1 MKKKRL
7 TAALLAVVMTFGSSI
22 SVLAA
27 DARDAAKAGT
37 VEKVNDTWYYHSQN
51 DGAYTFE
58 KVSHPDRGAGE
69 VDGLLDEA
77 DSRSQSYS
85 WSAIECGDYIYVGTC
100 YNSTYGI
107 YWRNVYQM
115 MISAGKTPAEASQI
129 ARDFVQF
136 VFNDKFDET
145 LRPRGI
151 VVKFNKTT
159 GEFSAV
165 YDSKMSS
172 DPAISATSCSGYR
185 MAFEFH
191 DKLYFVSLAHPTM
204 FLLEITPDLENGTE
218 TCEIAFQRSLS
229 AEDSKKQI
237 ASGVHGLIV
246 YDDEILM
253 CLADE
258 SSEYSS
264 LTQEH
269 PEGGLI
275 VASSDA
281 RTWRIIADE
290 DDLGPSAYHSYDGL
304 MGGGIWDIIEYNGAI
319 YVTVVKDL
327 TNPET
332 GAVNKLGF
340 ALYRGIKNGDG
351 SFTWTQLAGKDQEGN
366 ETGLPNGFGCSYA
379 MACNMWVYDGYLY
392 MGTYNDPMLDLAE
405 VPAHANFEPLYWDLY
420 YSINLYRMDSNGKI
434 ELIAGR
440 PNETFPEVVGN
451 MGPGLGD
458 NSNQYV
464 WRMVN
469 HGDNLWIATYD
480 TSTLTSVFTQLTDG
494 QLVGMTPEE
503 YQNRLTQLKR
513 LMSSLGVLQ
522 EQYEVIFD
530 KIFGSDGMRKLFDGI
545 QRLIDAGTGKN
556 DPVPPYLEMVSE
568 YEAFKDKIVNA
579 DVSFLMRPIYEK
591 LLEVMEQTVFQPMEQ
606 IIEELK
612 GPVFYFGTNYYIK
625 NSTKGFDLLVTE
637 DGVNFEVVTND
648 GFCDEDNHGVRTLT
662 SADEGATLFVG
673 TANPYFGAQMWKL
686 VGGTPAP
693 NPNPEELPEAPTE
706 DEVLVLLDGMQ
717 VVAVQCDNVQAEPE
731 HAEEYALEAE
741 TFQVGTPVKAED
753 DTITV
758 PVTVTADSYVDA
770 FKTSFDDA
778 ENEILHRLV
787 GSATQSFDLTWDTDL
802 GWTVEAD
809 AKVTFSVTEIPADP
823 ETEFTVTF
831 QPGQYGSFDQDAVT
845 QFQVADG
852 DVIGAAAIPAVTA
865 DEGYEF
871 TGWTAQGSEQ
881 LLSNEQVA
889 ALIPT
894 DDMTFTAQYQVIP
907 LKDQITVEF
916 SAGADGQFADN
927 QVTKYGIE
935 KGGKL
940 PQVPTV
946 TPNSDYSFAGWK
958 VQNDTKTYTEA
969 QILEMTFDVNTVITA
984 MYDYTGGGGSGGGGG
999 GSGSTYYTVKFEKGE
1014 HGALLGKTSFSVRSG
1029 SKLTTIPTV
1038 DVDAGY
1044 EFVGWRLNGTTYT
1057 NNEVKNLTITKA
1069 VTFVA
1074 QYKTASGSA
1083 SGKNWNSA
1091 LEKDEHFA
1099 YISGY
1104 PDGTVK
1110 PTGNITREEV
1120 AAIFYRLLKDSV
1132 RKENATE
1139 INNFSDVSADRWSN
1153 KAISTLASMGILS
1166 GYPDGTFKPAA
1177 PITRAEFAVVVSQF
1191 DQLESADAKFSDISG
1206 HWAESYIASAAKK
1219 GWISGYSDNT
1229 FHPQA
1234 AILRAEAVTMANRV
1248 LERKV
1253 DQFGLL
1259 SSAKQWSD
1267 NPSSAWYY
1275 FEILEASNSHRFNKL
1290 NGIEN
1295 WISLME
1301 NKTLD

>member
-7 TAALLAVVMTFGSSI
+7 IAALLAAVMAFGT
-22 SVLAA
+22 SVSAFAA
-27 DARDAAKAGT
+27 DTTDAAKAGT
-37 VEKVNDTWYYHSQN
+37 VEKVDDTWYYHSQN
-51 DGAYTFE
+51 GGKYTFE
-58 KVSHPDRGAGE
+58 KVSHPDKGAGE

-77 DSRSQSYS
+77 DSRSQTYS
-85 WSAIECGDYIYVGTC
+85 WSAIECGDYIYIGTC

-107 YWRNVYQM
+107 YWRNVYNM
-115 MISAGKTPAEASQI
+115 MLNAGKTSAEAMQI

-136 VFNDKFDET
+136 VFNDQFDET

-151 VVKFNKTT
+151 IVKLNKTT

-172 DPAISATSCSGYR
+172 DSEIRDTSCSGYR
-185 MAFEFH
+185 MAFEFNG
-191 DKLYFVSLAHPTM
+191 KLYFVSLAHPTM

-218 TCEIAFQRSLS
+218 TCEIAFQRKLS
-229 AEDSKKQI
+229 PEGSKKQI

-246 YDDEILM
+246 YDGEILM

-264 LTQEH
+264 LKQKH

-275 VASSDA
+275 VASRDA

-290 DDLGPSAYHSYDGL
+290 DDLGPSAYHTYDGL
-304 MGGGIWDIIEYNGAI
+304 MGGGIWDIIEYNGAV
-319 YVTVVKDL
+319 YVTVVTDL
-327 TNPET
+327 TDPAT
-332 GAVNKLGF
+332 GIVNKQGF
-340 ALYRGIKNGDG
+340 ALYRGVKNEDG
-351 SFTWTQLAGKDQEGN
+351 SFAWTQLSGKDKEGN
-366 ETGLPNGFGCSYA
+366 IVNNLPNGFGCNYA
-379 MACNMWVYDGYLY
+379 MACNMWVYGGYLY

-420 YSINLYRMDSNGKI
+420 YSINLYRMDSEGNI

-440 PNETFPEVVGN
+440 PTETFPEVKGN

-469 HGDNLWIATYD
+469 HDDKLWLATYD
-480 TSTLTSVFTQLTDG
+480 TSTLTSVFTQLTDS
-494 QLVGMTPEE
+494 QLVSMTPEE
-503 YQNRLTQLKR
+503 YQNRLTQLKK
-513 LMSSLGVLQ
+513 LATSLGILQ
-522 EQYEVIFD
+522 EKYEKVFD
-530 KIFGSDGMRKLFDGI
+530 AIFGSEEMRKLFDGI
-545 QRLIDAGTGKN
+545 QRLIDAGTGKH
-556 DPVPPYLEMVSE
+556 DPVPPYLEMVSC
-568 YEAFKDKIVNA
+568 YNAFKDKITNA
-579 DVSFLMRPIYEK
+579 KVPK
-591 LLEVMEQTVFQPMEQ
+591 LLKPLYNELLKALDKTFFQPMDKLIDE
-606 IIEELK
+606 I
-612 GPVFYFGTNYYIK
+612 GDVVFYFGTNYYIK
-625 NSTKGFDLLVTE
+625 NSTKGFDLLVSE

-648 GFCDEDNHGVRTLT
+648 GFCDPSNHGVRTLT
-662 SADEGATLFVG
+662 SADDGTTLYVG

-706 DEVLVLLDGMQ
+706 DDVLTLLNGMK
-717 VVAVQCDNVQAEPE
+717 VVAVRCDNDQAEPE
-731 HAEEYALEAE
+731 HAEEYALKAE
-741 TFQVGTPVKAED
+741 TFQVGIPVKAED

-758 PVTVTADSYVDA
+758 PVTVTADSYVNE

-778 ENEILHRLV
+778 ENKILHRLV
-787 GSATQSFDLTWDTDL
+787 GSATQSFDLTWDH
-802 GWTVEAD
+802 GWTVEDD
-809 AKVTFSVTEIPADP
+809 AKVTFSVTETPADP
-823 ETEFTVTF
+823 ETKFTVTF

-852 DVIGAAAIPAVTA
+852 DVIGTAAIPAVTA

-871 TGWTAQGSEQ
+871 TGWTTQGFEQ

-889 ALIPT
+889 ASIPNN
-894 DDMTFTAQYQVIP
+894 DMTFTAQYQVIP

-969 QILEMTFDVNTVITA
+969 QILEMTFDVKTVITA
-984 MYDYTGGGGSGGGGG
+984 MYDYTGGGSGGGG

-1104 PDGTVK
+1104 PDGTIK

-1177 PITRAEFAVVVSQF
+1177 PITRAEFAVAVSQF